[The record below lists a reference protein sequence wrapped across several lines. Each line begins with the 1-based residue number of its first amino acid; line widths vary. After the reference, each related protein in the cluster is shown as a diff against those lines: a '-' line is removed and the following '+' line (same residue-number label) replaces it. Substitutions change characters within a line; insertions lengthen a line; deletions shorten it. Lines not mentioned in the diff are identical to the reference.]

1 MTSKADSAII
11 LVVEDDE
18 ATEKTL
24 PNILEFYGY
33 SVIHVNS
40 IEKGLNYL
48 KNTTKSPDFL
58 LLDLVLPDGN
68 GVEILDYIRENS
80 LPIKCAVT
88 TGWLSNID
96 DLDGIKV
103 FTKPISLDELI
114 EFLS

>member
-1 MTSKADSAII
+1 MNKALI
-11 LVVEDDE
+11 LVVEDDQ

-33 SVIHVNS
+33 STIHVNS
-40 IEKGLNYL
+40 LEKGLEYL
-48 KNTTKSPDFL
+48 KKTTKYPDFL

-68 GVEILDYIRENS
+68 GVEILDYIRDNS

-88 TGWLSNID
+88 TGWLANID

-114 EFLS
+114 AFLS